1 MTTKYCKVKTANDEP
16 VSVPQIRQLQRNIDW
31 ARNSRINAT
40 GIYGRLAT
48 DGFTVADDDILFF
61 PPQAIDLSFY
71 NTLHFGVVV
80 DGSGSAVWSFSL
92 SMTGG
97 GTEEILLS
105 MTNPGAAA
113 VYTGSCT
120 PPYSHPRTCTPQL
133 RITKVSGDGTLKMRF
148 AGFWMLRTDETPY
161 GPENL
166 QPAAAA
172 DLQSALSLTDG
183 LLSASP
189 CLIGWFGEYMLE
201 TTKTTAFRWFALG
214 DKNDDD
220 TTTESVINAQ
230 AIVAQTQINSGKYW
244 QVTHSE
250 NNTSEITRYLPDSA
264 SGIYTPL
271 ELPAAATSYDV
282 TTPWSGGNIS
292 ANAGADSVRPYIIAV
307 GVHRKMSTATLV
319 SLQPSYLPTE
329 GKQIRTAEAAG
340 AVGINDIAEYIHKCS
355 WYQGGNAAGAMAS
368 GAGKAYTISTTAV
381 TVFDGLIW
389 VHDDAQ
395 SGSTWGRN
403 EYQVAVRA
411 SNGSTGVTMT
421 CTLTVDGQS
430 GTDTETFASGE
441 NYLTFSVS
449 LASIDV
455 TKYAVACR
463 VELANSASRTTTVYS
478 VQISRRGAAY

>member
-1 MTTKYCKVKTANDEP
+1 MKYCKVKTADGYP

-31 ARNSRINAT
+31 CRNSRINAV
-40 GIYGRLAT
+40 GVYGRVAT
-48 DGFTVADDDILFF
+48 DAFAVVDGDVLFF
-61 PPQAIDLSFY
+61 PPMSIDLSFY

-80 DGSGSAVWSFSL
+80 DGVNSAVWEFSL

-105 MTNPGAAA
+105 MTNPGSAA
-113 VYTGSCT
+113 VYTGSCS
-120 PPYSHPRTCTPQL
+120 PPYSHPRVCTPQL
-133 RITKVSGDGTLKMRF
+133 RITKVSGAGTLSMRF
-148 AGFWMLRTDETPY
+148 AGFWMHRTEDAPY

-172 DLQSALSLTDG
+172 DLQSAMSLTDN
-183 LLSASP
+183 LLAASP
-189 CLIGWFGEYMLE
+189 CLIGWFGEYMMPPGS
-201 TTKTTAFRWFALG
+201 TTAFRWFALG

-220 TTTESVINAQ
+220 TTTESVINAE
-230 AIVAQTQINSGKYW
+230 AIVAQTQINAGKYW
-244 QVTHSE
+244 QLTHTE
-250 NNTSEITRYLPDSA
+250 NNAGTLTRYLPDSA
-264 SGIYTPL
+264 SGIYTPV
-271 ELPAAATSYDV
+271 EMPVASTSYDT
-282 TTPWSGGNIS
+282 TTPWSGGKIE
-292 ANAGADSVRPYIIAV
+292 AAAGADSIRPYIIAV

-319 SLQPSYLPTE
+319 ALQPAHQPLA
-329 GKQIRTAEAAG
+329 GRQIRTVEAAG

-355 WYQGGNAAGAMAS
+355 WYQCGNTSGALVE
-368 GAGKAYTISTTAV
+368 GAGKAFTISTTKV

-389 VHDDAQ
+389 VRDDAQ
-395 SGSTWGRN
+395 SGATWGAN
-403 EYQVAVRA
+403 SYEVALRA
-411 SNGSTGVTMT
+411 ANSSTDVTMT

-430 GTDTETFASGE
+430 ASAPLTFAAGE

-449 LASIDV
+449 LTNIDI

>member
-1 MTTKYCKVKTANDEP
+1 MKYCKVKTADDEP
-16 VSVPQIRQLQRNIDW
+16 VSVPQVRQLQRNIDW
-31 ARNSRINAT
+31 ARNSRINAV

-48 DGFTVADDDILFF
+48 DAFAVADGDILFF
-61 PPQAIDLSFY
+61 PGQNIDLSFY
-71 NTLHFGVVV
+71 NTLHFGVLV

-120 PPYSHPRTCTPQL
+120 PPYSHPRVCTPQL
-133 RITKVSGDGTLKMRF
+133 RITKVFGAGTLSMRY
-148 AGFWMLRTDETPY
+148 AGFWMHRTEDAPY

-172 DLQSALSLTDG
+172 DLQSAMSLTDN
-183 LLSASP
+183 LLATSP
-189 CLIGWFGEYMLE
+189 CLIGWFGEYMMPTE
-201 TTKTTAFRWFALG
+201 STTAFRWFALG

-220 TTTESVINAQ
+220 TTTDSIINAE
-230 AIVAQTQINSGKYW
+230 AIVAQTQVNSGKYW
-244 QVTHSE
+244 QLTHSE
-250 NNTSEITRYLPDSA
+250 NESGGSIARYLPDSA

-271 ELPAAATSYDV
+271 ELPVASSSYK
-282 TTPWSGGNIS
+282 TATPWSGGKIAAS
-292 ANAGADSVRPYIIAV
+292 AGADGVRPYIIAV

-319 SLQPSYLPTE
+319 ALQPSYLPTE
-329 GKQIRTAEAAG
+329 GKQIRTTEAAG

-355 WYQGGNAAGAMAS
+355 WYQGGNSSGGMAS
-368 GAGKAYTISTTAV
+368 GTGKAYTISTTSV

-395 SGSTWGRN
+395 SGAKWGTN

-411 SNGSTGVTMT
+411 NNGSTDVTMT

-441 NYLTFSVS
+441 NYLTFSIS
-449 LASIDV
+449 LTSIDV
-455 TKYAVACR
+455 TKYAVACK
-463 VELANSASRTTTVYS
+463 VELANSASRATTVYS